1 MGSYT
6 TPHHPI
12 YTYHSPLQK
21 LSTYAA
27 IGALGGAILKLVK
40 KKIT

>member
-27 IGALGGAILKLVK
+27 IGALGGYIIKTVK
-40 KKIT
+40 KKLK

>member
-12 YTYHSPLQK
+12 YTYHSPLVK

-27 IGALGGAILKLVK
+27 IADLFVYIMKRVK
-40 KKIT
+40 KQIT